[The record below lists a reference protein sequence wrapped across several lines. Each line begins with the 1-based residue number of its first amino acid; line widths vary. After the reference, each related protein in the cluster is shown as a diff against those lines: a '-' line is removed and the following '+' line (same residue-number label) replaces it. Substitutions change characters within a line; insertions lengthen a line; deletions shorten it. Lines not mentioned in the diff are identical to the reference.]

1 MKRDKDKELWRSE
14 VRDFLAEV
22 ENFTGNKITAGSL
35 QQAIQDVNGK
45 RRALLRLSALRKNS
59 PSPISGK
66 DCLLIEQISMYDD
79 VPRFTA
85 QLNALCDELE
95 TRVREGK
102 GIGNP
107 GAARLIVSGTPMALP
122 NWKVPHVIETSGAV
136 IVAEEMCTGLRYFE
150 NLVPENGETVNDMVG
165 DIAAR
170 YLDINCACFTPNK
183 PRMDK
188 LVQLAEE
195 YKADGIIHC
204 SLAFCDPYLVE
215 ANRVEKALQEHN
227 IPLLKLETDY
237 GQEDSGQ
244 IKTRVEAFLEMI
256 EKK

>member
-1 MKRDKDKELWRSE
+1 
-14 VRDFLAEV
+14 
-22 ENFTGNKITAGSL
+22 
-35 QQAIQDVNGK
+35 
-45 RRALLRLSALRKNS
+45 
-59 PSPISGK
+59 
-66 DCLLIEQISMYDD
+66 
-79 VPRFTA
+79 
-85 QLNALCDELE
+85 
-95 TRVREGK
+95 
-102 GIGNP
+102 
-107 GAARLIVSGTPMALP
+107 MALP
-122 NWKVPHVIETSGAV
+122 NWKAPHVIETSGAV

-150 NLVPENGETVNDMVG
+150 NLAPENGETVNDMVG

-237 GQEDSGQ
+237 GQEDSGPDQ
-244 IKTRVEAFLEMI
+244 DQGGSLPGNDWKEITRY
-256 EKK
+256 